1 MKGLSFC
8 YRSARP
14 VEKFKL
20 QYREPVKLCVFSLE
34 IMLRRNPTRIELKL
48 QDMQEYHDMK
58 KEKENE
64 QTKQRLLSEQCQ
76 TPTTSGIHPIS
87 QLDNRTVHERI
98 GYDPKPLPQPE
109 RAPLH

>member
-1 MKGLSFC
+1 MC
-8 YRSARP
+8 YS
-14 VEKFKL
+14 
-20 QYREPVKLCVFSLE
+20 QGT
-34 IMLRRNPTRIELKL
+34 MLRRNPTRIELKL

-76 TPTTSGIHPIS
+76 TPTTSGINPMS
-87 QLDNRTVHERI
+87 NVDDRTVHERI